1 MAVNGD
7 ETRDRVQKCALR
19 LIRDKGYDNVT
30 IEDICAAAEITRSA
44 FYYHFN
50 NKDILFDSLYTEPFS
65 FDLHIMAQIFNT
77 DNCWAKYW
85 LLHVNGFN
93 WLTDIGPEFLSTIL
107 TMALTKK
114 NKIFFPAINKAYIDI
129 ASGIIEM
136 GQKQGHFGIRGD
148 TRTITF
154 TGRNQMLG
162 IMHDWCCDNG
172 KFDLADALK
181 RELALLLQVRDDLVD
196 F

>member
-7 ETRDRVQKCALR
+7 ETRDRVLKCALR
-19 LIRDKGYDNVT
+19 LYRDKGYDNVT
-30 IEDICAAAEITRSA
+30 IEDICSAAEITRSA

-50 NKDILFDSLYTEPFS
+50 NKDILFDALYTEPFS
-65 FDLHIMAQIFNT
+65 FDMHIMAQVFNT

-85 LLHVNGFN
+85 LLHENGFN
-93 WLTDIGPEFLSTIL
+93 WLNDIGFEFLSTIL
-107 TMALTKK
+107 TMALAKK
-114 NKIFFPAINKAYIDI
+114 HKNFFPAMSKASLDI

-136 GQKQGHFGIRGD
+136 GQKQGHFGIHGD

-154 TGRNQMLG
+154 AARNLMLG

-172 KFDLADALK
+172 RFELKDGLK
-181 RELALLLQVRDDLVD
+181 RELALLLQVREDLID